1 MEQRIKIKSA
11 SEAAQKIIE
20 WGEAEGLVTCF
31 ERAEKLKPCP
41 IGESGACCKVCHM
54 GPCRLVGPKAEEEAA
69 GVCGAKLPT
78 IAARNLLRM
87 VAAGTAAHSD
97 HARNMALTLLAV
109 GEGKTSD
116 FEIKDPDKLK
126 HMAEILDID
135 ASGTG
140 VSGTGVSG
148 TGVSGT
154 GVSGTGVSGTGA
166 SGTGA
171 SGTGAS
177 GKEIK
182 DLARE
187 VALKLLEDFSRRD
200 GAVNYAKRAPAKTQ
214 ARWEKWGI
222 APRSIDREVVEA
234 MHRTNIGVDHAPDHL
249 LLDALKTSLADGW
262 AGSMMSTDITDVLFG
277 TPKPVRAE
285 ASFGIFKEDHVNL
298 VVHGH
303 EPTLAEAIID
313 VVAEPELVEYAKS
326 KGAEGI
332 NLGGMCCTAN
342 EVLMRHG
349 IPTSG
354 GFTNQELGIMTGLI
368 DAISVDVQCIMP
380 AIVEMAKKFHTKVIT
395 TSEKAMMQGATHVAF
410 DEHHAKVAARKVVRI
425 AIDNFPM
432 RTKKGK
438 YVESDKAPVIAGFSH
453 EYIEYMQGGRWRAS
467 FRPLNDAIMAGRIRG
482 VVGLVG
488 CENPRVPATGLFRY
502 LAVEFIKQDV
512 LVLTTGCGA
521 NAYGSA
527 GYLTPE
533 TAREQAGPGLAEVC
547 EAIGIPPILHLGACV
562 DNSRILTIVSAM
574 AAEGGLSDEIG
585 GMPAVGIAPEWMSE
599 KAIAIG
605 CYFAASGVPVIF
617 GGGVSPVGASKEVTN
632 LMTNVWYERFLGCLR
647 FEPDPEKVLDLALE
661 YIDKARANLKLR
673 KYEPG
678 RFGTERVLM
687 DMAARREIEKAAK
700 PL

>member
-1 MEQRIKIKSA
+1 MEQRIKIKNA

-31 ERAEKLKPCP
+31 ERAEKMKPCP
-41 IGESGACCKVCHM
+41 IGETGACCKVCHM
-54 GPCRLVGPKAEEEAA
+54 GPCRLVGPKAEEEAT
-69 GVCGAKLPT
+69 GVCGAQLST

-97 HARNMALTLLAV
+97 HARSMALTLLAV

-116 FEIKDPDKLK
+116 FEIKDPAKLMR
-126 HMAEILDID
+126 MAEILEID
-135 ASGTG
+135 S
-140 VSGTGVSG
+140 
-148 TGVSGT
+148 
-154 GVSGTGVSGTGA
+154 
-166 SGTGA
+166 
-171 SGTGAS
+171 S

-200 GAVNYAKRAPAKTQ
+200 GAVGYARRAPAKTQ
-214 ARWEKWGI
+214 ERWRKWGI
-222 APRSIDREVVEA
+222 VPRSIDREVVEA
-234 MHRTNIGVDHAPDHL
+234 MHRTNMGVDHDPDHL
-249 LLDALKTSLADGW
+249 LLHALKTSLADGW
-262 AGSMMSTDITDVLFG
+262 SGSMMATDITDVLFG

-285 ASFGIFKEDHVNL
+285 SSFGIFKPDHVNL
-298 VVHGH
+298 VIHGH

-326 KGAEGI
+326 KGAKGI

-354 GFTNQELGIMTGLI
+354 GFTNQELGVMTGLV
-368 DAISVDVQCIMP
+368 DAIAVDVQCIMP

-395 TSEKAMMQGATHVAF
+395 TSEKAMTQGATHVAF
-410 DEHHAKVAARKVVRI
+410 DEHHAREAARKIARI

-438 YVESDKAPVIAGFSH
+438 FVESDKAPVIAGFSH

-482 VVGLVG
+482 VVALVG
-488 CENPRVPATGLFRY
+488 CDNPRVPATGLFRY

-512 LVLTTGCGA
+512 LVVTTGCGA
-521 NAYGSA
+521 NAYAAA
-527 GYLTPE
+527 GFLTPE
-533 TAREQAGPGLAEVC
+533 TALEHAGPGLREVC

-562 DNSRILTIVSAM
+562 DNSRILTIASAM

-599 KAIAIG
+599 KAIAIA

-617 GGGVSPVGASKEVTN
+617 GGGSSPVGASKEVTN
-632 LMTNVWYERFLGCLR
+632 LMTNVWYERFLGALH
-647 FEPDPEKVLDLALE
+647 FEKDPEQVLALSLE
-661 YIDKARANLKLR
+661 YIDKARVNLKLK

-687 DMAARREIEKAAK
+687 DMAARRELERAAK
-700 PL
+700 PHLGVG